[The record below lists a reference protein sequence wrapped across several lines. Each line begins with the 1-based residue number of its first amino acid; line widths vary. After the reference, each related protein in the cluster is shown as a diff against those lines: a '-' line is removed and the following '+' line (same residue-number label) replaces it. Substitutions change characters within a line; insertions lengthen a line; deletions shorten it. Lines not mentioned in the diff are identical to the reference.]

1 MNKLHNIGKY
11 LLTYLIL
18 IINVWTNWAVGEET
32 VTIGLNYPVSG
43 LYRSQGIQQRRAAD
57 LAIDEINATGGIL
70 GRSVQLIQWDSQS
83 DAEVTTRNVTHMI
96 ERDKAVMIFGSVS
109 SADAI
114 AAGAVC
120 QSKNVPFF
128 ATLAFADEITGLQ
141 AHRFVFRECYNV
153 SMGAKALSQYL
164 RDKLPANVNRYFY
177 ITTEDTLGKNN
188 ETALRANSAT
198 ENLATH
204 KGIFLPFPVN
214 YQVLWNA
221 LKTAQAAQ
229 PDVLVLG
236 LFGNDLVTA
245 LKLAVTINLKSN
257 MQIVVPSITQGIA
270 QRAGEKAVEG
280 IISTT
285 HWSWEVPYQY
295 NYLPGQTF
303 VEKFFTRYGNT
314 PGTSAASA
322 YTVVYEYKA
331 AVERAGT
338 FAGPS
343 VVKALEGHKYQLLKD
358 QQIWRDFDHQ
368 SIQSVY
374 VVRGRFRNQLFSE
387 YQGQS
392 TFEILYSVPGAKL
405 VPTREEWNAARL
417 AQGKPIELEI
427 LP

>member
-1 MNKLHNIGKY
+1 MNKPHNISKY

-18 IINVWTNWAVGEET
+18 IINFWTNCTAGEEA

-70 GRSVQLIQWDSQS
+70 GQSVRLIQWDSQS
-83 DAEVTTRNVTHMI
+83 DADVTIRNVTHMI

-153 SMGAKALSQYL
+153 SMAAKALSQYL
-164 RDKLPANVNRYFY
+164 RDKFPANINRYFY
-177 ITTEDTLGKNN
+177 IATEDMLGKNN
-188 ETALRANSAT
+188 ETELRANTGT
-198 ENLATH
+198 ENSTTH
-204 KGIFLPFPVN
+204 KEIFLPFPVS
-214 YQVLWNA
+214 YQSLWNA
-221 LKTAQAAQ
+221 LKTAQTSQ
-229 PDVLVLG
+229 SDVLVLA

-245 LKLAVTINLKSN
+245 LKLVVTINLKSS

-285 HWSWEVPYQY
+285 HWTWEVPYQY
-295 NYLPGQTF
+295 NYPRGQTF

-314 PGTSAASA
+314 PSTSAASA

-338 FAGPS
+338 FVGPS

-374 VVRGRFRNQLFSE
+374 IVRGRFHNQLFNG

-392 TFEILYSVPGAKL
+392 TFEILHSVPGDKL
-405 VPTREEWNAARL
+405 MQTREQWNAVRL
-417 AQGKPIELEI
+417 AQGKPIELEA